1 MDSPSLLRVMIDRER
16 RPSPSASDSGLAF
29 STSSPRLLV
38 RIYDM
43 RYLSEFDEYDGPRSL
58 QLGAAGTIHYIV
70 S

>member
-43 RYLSEFDEYDGPRSL
+43 RWYHLLSEFDECDGPLCSWA
-58 QLGAAGTIHYIV
+58 QLVQYTT
-70 S
+70 